1 MDDSPESRPAERPL
15 TPLFA
20 ALWTL
25 ALALLSSLC
34 AAVTQGARP
43 GAQNDIVNLA
53 ACEVLATS
61 FIVFL
66 VVRVHARD
74 VSLRALLA
82 FRPIAPLHAVLS
94 MAAGAGLYP
103 LLTTIDDLVQKR
115 WPVDDPEMTQ
125 SLQKIVASSSPVA
138 LVVAALVVMPVAR
151 ELFFRGLLYGGVKRR
166 AGVQSALL
174 VTAACYACASLQWQ
188 QIPTLFVLGMAAAW
202 LCERTGTV
210 VAAILAQLAYGA
222 VEGIP
227 ILRGADPMADVTY
240 PTKWIVGG
248 AIIALLALVAVG
260 AGRREE

>member
-25 ALALLSSLC
+25 ALTLLSSLC
-34 AAVTQGARP
+34 AALTQSARP

-61 FIVFL
+61 LIVFL
-66 VVRVHARD
+66 AVRVHARD
-74 VSLRALLA
+74 LSLRTLLA
-82 FRPIAPLHAVLS
+82 FRPIAPLHGVLAI
-94 MAAGAGLYP
+94 AAGAGLYP
-103 LLTTIDDLVQKR
+103 LLSTVDDLVLKR
-115 WPVDDPEMTQ
+115 WPVVDPELTQ
-125 SLQKIVASSSPVA
+125 GLEKIVASSSTVA
-138 LVVAALVVMPVAR
+138 LVVSAFVVMPVAR
-151 ELFFRGLLYGGVKRR
+151 EIFFRGLLYVGVKRR
-166 AGVQSALL
+166 AGTQSALL

-188 QIPTLFVLGMAAAW
+188 QMPTLLVLGLATAW
-202 LCERTGTV
+202 LVERSGTV

-222 VEGIP
+222 VQGVP

-240 PTKWIVGG
+240 STKWIVGG
-248 AIIALLALVAVG
+248 AVIALLALVAVG